1 MINDNLNLILHQMDL
16 EVRGLIAPTKD
27 AMLIKVQVVH
37 VEYPFGHDKI
47 EKILE
52 EQYAWVATYDKRVYW
67 YRFSSNTAKAKFKK
81 RISIYDSSCLTR
93 IITPEGEE
101 FEILNSNTDYFTVRK
116 QR

>member
-1 MINDNLNLILHQMDL
+1 MDL

-37 VEYPFGHDKI
+37 VEYPFGYDKI
-47 EKILE
+47 EKVLE

-67 YRFSSNTAKAKFKK
+67 YCFNSDTAKAKFNKQML
-81 RISIYDSSCLTR
+81 ISRSSCLKR
-93 IITPEGEE
+93 VITPEGEE

-116 QR
+116 PR